1 MVGDDERERAEWL
14 LAPDSGSGGE
24 DGEEDRGNEDKRGPS
39 NLTFTMLSRLSSCR
53 DSWPA
58 MVTDEAE
65 LADEGA
71 VCRLGVS
78 GELLL

>member
-1 MVGDDERERAEWL
+1 MGDDERERAEWL

-24 DGEEDRGNEDKRGPS
+24 GGEEDRGNEDKRGPS
-39 NLTFTMLSRLSSCR
+39 SLTFTIPSRLSSCR
-53 DSWPA
+53 DSWLVA
-58 MVTDEAE
+58 VTNDVE